1 MQNFNLP
8 PGCTDFDIDRAAG
21 ITTSCRHC
29 WREIYIEDCEEED
42 GERLCKRCAK
52 NQYLADHRDDRDI

>member
-21 ITTSCRHC
+21 VTSCCSHC
-29 WREIYIEDCEEED
+29 RREVYTDDLVEENDEFM
-42 GERLCKRCAK
+42 CKRCAK
-52 NQYLADHRDDRDI
+52 NQYLADNRDDRDI